1 MQRKHKGNQR
11 KPIMNAF
18 KNKNT
23 FTIHSRKKKINKKSI
38 KKTLHLLEMKN
49 IQKKK
54 KIGIKR

>member
-11 KPIMNAF
+11 RPIMNAF
-18 KNKNT
+18 KNKNI
-23 FTIHSRKKKINKKSI
+23 FTIHSRKKINKKSI
-38 KKTLHLLEMKN
+38 KKTLLLLEMKN